1 MVGPQLPREI
11 CVLCKGSR
19 LLCGKPRCPILM
31 KMQYLVPVKDSVLK
45 QDISGSSPPSFFV
58 GHFGYPRVF
67 VGPMLPPV
75 AGEDTIIFDRVE
87 EWFGKS
93 IEEIL
98 GYRSLLVRGMI
109 KTDVKGK
116 WERILLDAQEA
127 AMSFKPVD
135 MEVLLERKPRF
146 RVEFDS
152 HSQPMGPSAPLKN
165 LKVVGELVVPRS
177 VNRVVGDTDLKA
189 SEGVVQLYLEG
200 MPVSYISRLFSAALL
215 GVERDRRLVPT
226 RWAITA
232 TDDIVSR
239 KILSKVKTYSEIDQ
253 ILVFKE
259 SYLDNH
265 FVILMIPHAWSF
277 EQLEAWYPGTAWLLK
292 GRRPIVV
299 GDYEGYR
306 GRKDYASNVSG
317 AYYAARLAVAEYLDR
332 IKRQA
337 LVIVFREVRP
347 GYIMPLGVWVIR
359 ETVRSALNREPR
371 VFDEISEALKYVKE
385 NLKLEWDYW
394 RTKSRL
400 LELLLKQR
408 TIKEFLGS

>member
-1 MVGPQLPREI
+1 
-11 CVLCKGSR
+11 
-19 LLCGKPRCPILM
+19 M
-31 KMQYLVPVKDSVLK
+31 KVQYFIPVKDVVLK
-45 QDISGSSPPSFFV
+45 QEISGSSPPSFFV
-58 GHFGYPRVF
+58 GHFGYPQVF
-67 VGPMLPPV
+67 VGPMLPPIT
-75 AGEDTIIFDRVE
+75 GNDTAIFDRVE
-87 EWFGKS
+87 DWFGRS

-98 GYRSLLVRGMI
+98 GYRSMLVRGMVRAS
-109 KTDVKGK
+109 VKGG
-116 WERILLDAQEA
+116 WGRVLLEAQEA

-135 MEVLLERKPRF
+135 MEFSLEKTPRL
-146 RVEFDS
+146 RIEFDS

-165 LKVVGELVVPRS
+165 LKVAGEPVVPRK
-177 VNRVVGDTDLKA
+177 VDRVIGDTELRA
-189 SEGVVQLYLEG
+189 SEGVAQLYIEG
-200 MPVSYISRLFSAALL
+200 MPVSYISRLLSAALL

-239 KILSKVKTYSEIDQ
+239 KILSRVKTYPEVDKV
-253 ILVFKE
+253 LVFKA

-265 FVILMIPHAWSF
+265 FMILMVPHAWSF

-299 GDYEGYR
+299 GDHEGYR
-306 GRKDYASNVSG
+306 GRKDYAYNVSG

-332 IKRQA
+332 VRRQA

-359 ETVRSALNREPR
+359 ETVRAALKREPQI
-371 VFDEISEALKYVKE
+371 FDEVGEALRYVRE
-385 NLKLEWDYW
+385 SLKLGWEYW
-394 RTKSRL
+394 RAKSKL

-408 TIKEFLGS
+408 TIKEFLSS